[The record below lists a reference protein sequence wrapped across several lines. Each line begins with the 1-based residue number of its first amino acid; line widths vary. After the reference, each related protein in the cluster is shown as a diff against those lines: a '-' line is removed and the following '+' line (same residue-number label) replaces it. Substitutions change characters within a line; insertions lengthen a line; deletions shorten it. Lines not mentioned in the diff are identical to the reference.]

1 MCLGVGVPMLVC
13 LCVFLHI
20 SHYKPY
26 SVSTRR
32 LYLHLSVNLIPIINI
47 RQVDTLNSLHNI
59 LNSTTIA
66 HIIAFT
72 GGTKLCNNGATE
84 RTTKKVNVFGSHAA
98 LERHN
103 IYQAQP
109 PNNLHCI
116 SNIGWRA
123 ALVFSSFFS
132 RSYMC
137 VCVQFFLLLL
147 WCDIMCVVLHKMWTT
162 IETSVRSCINVLDF
176 SIAPGPCSYSRIH

>member
-103 IYQAQP
+103 MYIYQAQP
-109 PNNLHCI
+109 PNNSHCI

-132 RSYMC
+132 FVCVYAVRVCTS
-137 VCVQFFLLLL
+137 VCVQFFCCYCGAILCVWCCIKCEQPSKRL
-147 WCDIMCVVLHKMWTT
+147 WDPV
-162 IETSVRSCINVLDF
+162 
-176 SIAPGPCSYSRIH
+176 